1 MQLTTSTR
9 GRRRG
14 KASQARA
21 SGDPYRLLFS
31 QNPLP
36 MWITDSETLAF
47 LAVNEAAVAHYG
59 YSREE
64 FLAMTVKDIRPPE
77 DVSALLDYHAELQ
90 KAVLPASGS
99 AGVWRHRKKDGT
111 LIDVDITWSPI
122 SFEGRQAYLILAQDV
137 TERRQADE
145 KTRLLQSITTA
156 VSVAEDVRSA
166 LGVVMAQ
173 VCQATGW
180 ALAEAWVPRPDGKR
194 LEWCGASQ
202 GSDEGFARFRQVAER
217 STFAPGEGL
226 PGRAWASKSPLWIG
240 DITTESSFERA
251 PWARETGLKAA
262 VAVPVLADDEVVAVI
277 DFFLS
282 EPREEDKRFVG
293 VVQAIATQLGWLI
306 LRRRAEEERRRLLER
321 ERAARAEA
329 EAALERLR
337 AIQSVTDA
345 ALAHLAMDDLLREM
359 LARIR
364 VILAADVASIL
375 LLSEDGTFLSVRA
388 TQGLDEE
395 ETKGFRVPIGRG
407 ITGGIAAR
415 REPMI
420 VDDLSKV
427 ETLYPSLGEMV
438 RSGMGAPLLVE
449 GQVVGLLGVGTR
461 RPRRFTEEDLG
472 LLQLVADRV
481 APTIDRI
488 RLLEEARKGRERL
501 EMLSRSL
508 VDLQEAERRR
518 IARELHDEVGQL
530 LTSLQL
536 ALEAS
541 GRSLAGAPQGGRGG
555 GAGLDDS
562 DQRKQAREQALRSQM
577 EEMKEVVSDL
587 LARVRNLSMNLR
599 PPMLDD
605 LGLLPVLLW
614 HFERYTA
621 QTRVRLDFQHTGVAG
636 RFSPEVETAAFR
648 IVQEALTNV
657 ARHAGVDEVKV
668 EVWADAVCLG
678 IRIEDQGR
686 GFDAEAALTG
696 PSIGLAGMAERA
708 HLLGGRLTIDSAP
721 ESGTRLLA
729 ELPLGGH
736 AGRGASSG

>member
-145 KTRLLQSITTA
+145 KTRLL
-156 VSVAEDVRSA
+156 
-166 LGVVMAQ
+166 
-173 VCQATGW
+173 
-180 ALAEAWVPRPDGKR
+180 
-194 LEWCGASQ
+194 
-202 GSDEGFARFRQVAER
+202 
-217 STFAPGEGL
+217 
-226 PGRAWASKSPLWIG
+226 
-240 DITTESSFERA
+240 
-251 PWARETGLKAA
+251 
-262 VAVPVLADDEVVAVI
+262 
-277 DFFLS
+277 
-282 EPREEDKRFVG
+282 
-293 VVQAIATQLGWLI
+293 
-306 LRRRAEEERRRLLER
+306 LER

-364 VILAADVASIL
+364 VILAADVASVL

-668 EVWADAVCLG
+668 EVWADSVCLG

-686 GFDAEAALTG
+686 GFAAEAALTG

-721 ESGTRLLA
+721 GSGTRLLA
-729 ELPLGGH
+729 KLPLGGS